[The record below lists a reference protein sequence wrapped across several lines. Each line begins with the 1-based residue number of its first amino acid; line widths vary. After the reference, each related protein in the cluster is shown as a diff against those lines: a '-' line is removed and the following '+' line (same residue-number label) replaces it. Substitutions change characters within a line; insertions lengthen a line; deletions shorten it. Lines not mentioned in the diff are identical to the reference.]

1 MLMTTMKQRIMVT
14 EMVVVRET
22 DKTNTIIIV
31 TETIEEGIIRITAKT
46 KINLD
51 IKAEAVDRETVTI
64 MVIIGILISHL

>member
-1 MLMTTMKQRIMVT
+1 MTTMKQRIMVT